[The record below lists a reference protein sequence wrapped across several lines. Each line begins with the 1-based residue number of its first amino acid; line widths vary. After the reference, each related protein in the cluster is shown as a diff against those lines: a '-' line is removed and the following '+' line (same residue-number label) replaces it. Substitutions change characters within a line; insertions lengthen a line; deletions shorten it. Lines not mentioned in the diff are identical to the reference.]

1 MGWTGDAI
9 AGTPWFQRRKYLG
22 MRMQQNNLQKEAGH
36 LPTLMSVN
44 HQSQHI
50 QAFASK
56 CNMFETQQQSHLI
69 VPNNY
74 MTSHLSFFYLKNFF
88 TQNNLSHL
96 WLYNDHHIPFSQDF
110 HPTTQAHPPTPQT
123 ISSGDHKFFNV
134 CESASVLQRN
144 SVCPFFRFHMSVKAF
159 GVGVSLYG

>member
-74 MTSHLSFFYLKNFF
+74 MTSHLSFFLFKKFFLLKRI
-88 TQNNLSHL
+88 
-96 WLYNDHHIPFSQDF
+96 YHICGCIMIITF
-110 HPTTQAHPPTPQT
+110 HFHRISIPQPKHIHPPPKLSPLET
-123 ISSGDHKFFNV
+123 ISFSMSVSQYLFCKV
-134 CESASVLQRN
+134 QSVLFSDSTCQ
-144 SVCPFFRFHMSVKAF
+144 
-159 GVGVSLYG
+159 